1 MTKVTFF
8 KREDGLLDGFE
19 ASGHS
24 GYGVS
29 GSDIVCAAISAL
41 TQAAAGGISEVVKAP
56 AETRTDEDMGY
67 FSCFLG
73 ANAAEEKR
81 KNAQILLETLKMAL
95 EAISKDYPG
104 TIRIILRERR

>member
-8 KREDGLLDGFE
+8 KRKDGLFDGFE

-29 GSDIVCAAISAL
+29 GSDIVCAAVSAL

-56 AETRTDEDMGY
+56 AETRTDENIGY
-67 FSCFLG
+67 FSLTIG
-73 ANAAEEKR
+73 ANATKEAMEK
-81 KNAQILLETLKMAL
+81 AQILLETLKMAL
-95 EAISKDYPG
+95 EAISNDYPG